1 MVQREKFE
9 QEFKSI
15 YYEKLLTLYFPI
27 HDGIQENRIFAEWC
41 PSASKLC
48 AIRCGTEQS
57 RESPRPIA
65 TSTQSTACS
74 EIPEGMEQVLI

>member
-1 MVQREKFE
+1 MIKRAKFE
-9 QEFKSI
+9 QEFKRI
-15 YYEKLLTLYFPI
+15 YYEKLLTLHFHI
-27 HDGIQENRIFAEWC
+27 HGGIQENRIITEWC

-48 AIRCGTEQS
+48 AIRCGTEQP

-74 EIPEGMEQVLI
+74 EIPEGME